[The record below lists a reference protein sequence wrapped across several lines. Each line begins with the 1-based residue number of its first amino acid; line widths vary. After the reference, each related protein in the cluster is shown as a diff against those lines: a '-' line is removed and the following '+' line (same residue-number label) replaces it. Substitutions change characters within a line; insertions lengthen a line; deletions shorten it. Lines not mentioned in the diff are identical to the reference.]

1 MVLVVLVCLQGSE
14 GRCGPRG
21 RGWAARHGR
30 AGSGSGAGVGSG
42 ASRGGWRDGCRG
54 REGWARA
61 GKAIGA
67 RHDTH
72 LRRKEERVCPRQASV
87 QPSARSWSLDSAPP
101 AMVQRD
107 RATVSQRVMASR
119 WGQRFWVYFRS
130 ILGVTHGRFTPP
142 AGVTHGRF
150 INQKVRP
157 SSAGTY
163 LLHGTLDLPTPRP
176 AQSGAAPLALAL
188 TTLPAT
194 ILSYDGTAP
203 ENQPT
208 SQEGST
214 CTERSAAAVRR

>member
-1 MVLVVLVCLQGSE
+1 MAIRDQFRPFQSRLCPVWVYFGSIL
-14 GRCGPRG
+14 G
-21 RGWAARHGR
+21 
-30 AGSGSGAGVGSG
+30 
-42 ASRGGWRDGCRG
+42 
-54 REGWARA
+54 
-61 GKAIGA
+61 
-67 RHDTH
+67 
-72 LRRKEERVCPRQASV
+72 L
-87 QPSARSWSLDSAPP
+87 
-101 AMVQRD
+101 
-107 RATVSQRVMASR
+107 
-119 WGQRFWVYFRS
+119 FWVYFRS
-130 ILGVTHGRFTPP
+130 ILGVTHGRFTPSESVTHGRFTPP